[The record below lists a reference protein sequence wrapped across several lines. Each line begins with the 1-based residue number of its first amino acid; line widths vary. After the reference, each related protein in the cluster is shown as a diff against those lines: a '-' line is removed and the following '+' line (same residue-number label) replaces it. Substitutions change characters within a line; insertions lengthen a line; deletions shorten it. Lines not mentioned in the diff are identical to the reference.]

1 MKLTRSYLAICAV
14 VLTALFIAGCLDFS
28 GEKDDTKTVT
38 LYGFSVK
45 GEVMDGTII
54 PAFKTQWKEESGD
67 DIDFVTTYA
76 GSGRITNQVLM
87 GANAEV
93 MILSTEWDAIQL
105 RKGGA
110 VTTDWKALPNNGTV
124 SISPWVIL
132 VRKGNPKNIHDFP
145 DLAADG
151 IEIVHADPLT
161 SGGACWSIFSIYGS
175 ELRRSSDLPED
186 EARQNAEKL
195 VEDIVGNVIS
205 WQSSARNALSQFT
218 LGYGDALITYEN
230 EALLSLDK
238 DPDCE
243 IIYPSSTI
251 YSEHK
256 VVIVDR
262 NVKEEERE
270 LIEAFVDYLFT
281 IGSQEAFVDHYF
293 RSPDEGVEDPY
304 PEIADPFT
312 VEFLGGW
319 EEAHL
324 DLIDGLFSDIRE

>member
-1 MKLTRSYLAICAV
+1 MNLTRSHLAICAV
-14 VLTALFIAGCLDFS
+14 MLTSMFVAGCLDLS
-28 GEKDDTKTVT
+28 GGQDDLRTVT

-54 PAFKTQWKEESGD
+54 PAFREQWKEEKGD
-67 DIDFVTTYA
+67 DIDFVTSYA

-105 RKGGA
+105 RKAGA
-110 VTTDWKALPNNGTV
+110 VTTDWSSLPHNGTI
-124 SISPWVIL
+124 SLSPWVIL
-132 VRKGNPKNIHDFP
+132 VRKGNPKNIQDFP

-175 ELRRSSDLPED
+175 QLRRSSNLTGE
-186 EARQNAEKL
+186 EARQSAEKL
-195 VEDIVGNVIS
+195 VEDIVENVIS

-230 EALLSLDK
+230 EALLCLEK
-238 DPDCE
+238 DPNYL

-256 VVIVDR
+256 AVIVDR
-262 NVKEEERE
+262 NVKEGERE
-270 LIEAFVDYLFT
+270 LMEAFVDHLFT
-281 IGSQEAFVDHYF
+281 RGSQEAFVDHYF
-293 RSPDEGVEDPY
+293 RSPDETVEDPY
-304 PEIADPFT
+304 PEIADSFT

-319 EEAHL
+319 ENAHA

>member
-1 MKLTRSYLAICAV
+1 MRLTRSHLAIFAIL
-14 VLTALFIAGCLDFS
+14 LTAMFVAGCLNLSD
-28 GEKDDTKTVT
+28 GKDDLKTVT

-54 PAFKTQWKEESGD
+54 PAFKEQWKETTGD

-76 GSGRITNQVLM
+76 GSGKITNQVLM

-105 RKGGA
+105 KKGGA
-110 VTTDWKALPNNGTV
+110 VTTDWKASPYNGTV

-132 VRKGNPKNIHDFP
+132 VRKGNPKNIQDFP
-145 DLAADG
+145 DLAGSG
-151 IEIVHADPLT
+151 IQIVHADPLT

-175 ELRRSSDLPED
+175 ELRRSSDLPD
-186 EARQNAEKL
+186 EEAQDRAEKL
-195 VEDIVGNVIS
+195 IEEIVGNVIS

-230 EALLSLDK
+230 EALLSLEK
-238 DPDCE
+238 DPNYE

-262 NVKEEERE
+262 NVREGERE
-270 LIEAFVDYLFT
+270 LIGSFVDYLFT
-281 IGSQEAFVDHYF
+281 SASQEAFVDHYF
-293 RSPDEGVEDPY
+293 RSPDITVEDPY
-304 PEIADPFT
+304 PEITDPFT
-312 VEFLGGW
+312 VEYLGGW
-319 EEAHL
+319 EEAHEE
-324 DLIDGLFSDIRE
+324 LIDGLFSDIRK